1 MLPKRLLLPDA
12 ELPLLARVAIEIREM
27 EEAPE
32 DEEDS
37 EEDEDRDEDWLPF
50 LIGDCDKMT
59 GSQY

>member
-50 LIGDCDKMT
+50 LIGD
-59 GSQY
+59 